1 MKMNPVRRFLLL
13 VLTAAMI
20 LSAVPAGA
28 EEDPLSLWT
37 DDSLVKAELMA
48 YMADITLEGGENWIP
63 PEKRIAVFDFDGTL
77 FCETD
82 PNYFDYML
90 LVYRVLEDPDY
101 KEKASEFERATALKI
116 VDQNEHGTSYAELP
130 VEHGQAVASAFAGM
144 TLEEFYDYIGAFK
157 EQPMP
162 SYDGMTRGGGFYLP
176 MLQVVDYLEAN
187 GFTVYVV
194 SGTDRFIVRGLV
206 EDSILHI
213 PRQQIIGSDEAV
225 VASGQGKTD
234 GLDYVFS
241 QGEKVVLGGDFLI
254 KNLKMNKVS
263 VIMQEIGRQPVLA
276 FGNSTGDS
284 SMLNFAISENPF
296 RSLSFM
302 LCCDDLE
309 RENGT
314 LAKADKARA
323 LCEQNGWVP
332 VSMRDDWTTIYGP
345 GVTYLGASSSEEAA

>member
-1 MKMNPVRRFLLL
+1 MKINPVRHLLLL

-20 LSAVPAGA
+20 AGVLPAGA

-37 DDSLVKAELMA
+37 DDSPVKAELTA
-48 YMADITLEGGENWIP
+48 YMADITTEGGENWVP

-101 KEKASEFERATALKI
+101 KEKASEFERTTALKI
-116 VDQNEHGTSYAELP
+116 VEQNEKGTSFPELP

-144 TLEEFYDYIGAFK
+144 TLEEFYDYIEAFK

-194 SGTDRFIVRGLV
+194 SGTDRFIVRGLLRN
-206 EDSILHI
+206 SPLGKI
-213 PRQQIIGSDEAV
+213 PPRHIIGSDETV
-225 VASGQGKTD
+225 VASKQGDEDSLNYMFMKD
-234 GLDYVFS
+234 DV
-241 QGEKVVLGGDFLI
+241 VVLGGEFLR
-254 KNLKMNKVS
+254 KNLKMNKVG
-263 VIMQEIGRQPVLA
+263 VIVQEIGEKPVLS
-276 FGNSTGDS
+276 FGNSSGDN
-284 SMLNFAISENPF
+284 SMAEYVVTDNPYA
-296 RSLSFM
+296 SMAFM

-309 RENGT
+309 RENGSMK
-314 LAKADKARA
+314 KADQMYGY
-323 LCEQNGWVP
+323 CEAYGWMP
-332 VSMRDDWTTIYGP
+332 VSMKDDWKTIYGD
-345 GVTYLGASSSEEAA
+345 GVTYRGR